1 MEILGIDI
9 GGSGIKGAPVNVDTA
24 VVPALRCRLPTPDPS
39 HPEAVADTV
48 LQIVKHFDWH
58 GPIGTTFPA
67 VVKAGVVRTAANV
80 HAAWIGTDGASL
92 FHEKTGCPVTLIND
106 ADAAGLAEM
115 AFGAGQGN
123 EGVVIMV
130 TLGTGIGV
138 SIFTGRVL
146 LPNAEVGHIEIDGK
160 DAEFLASDRIRQ
172 KKDLSWKQWGRRVN
186 IYLRRP
192 EALFSPDLFII
203 AGGANKKH
211 EKFFP
216 EIEIRASIVP
226 ARLLN
231 QAGIV
236 GAALAARERSTD
248 TAATV
253 R

>member
-9 GGSGIKGAPVNVDTA
+9 GGSGIKGAPVDLDNGVLTA
-24 VVPALRCRLPTPDPS
+24 ERYRLPTPHPS
-39 HPEAVADTV
+39 HPEDVADTV
-48 LQIVKHFDWH
+48 CKIVKHFGWH
-58 GPIGTTFPA
+58 GPIGSTFPS

-80 HAAWIGTDGASL
+80 NAAWIGTDGASL
-92 FHEKTGCPVTLIND
+92 FQEKTGCPVTLIND

-123 EGVVIMV
+123 DGVVIMV

-138 SIFTGRVL
+138 SIFTRRVL

-172 KKDLSWKQWGRRVN
+172 KKDLSWKKWGRRVN
-186 IYLRRP
+186 IYLRRL

-203 AGGANKKH
+203 GGGVSKKH
-211 EKFFP
+211 QKFFP

-226 ARLLN
+226 AQLLN
-231 QAGIV
+231 EAGIV
-236 GAALAARERSTD
+236 GAALAARERSTG
-248 TAATV
+248 TVAAIH
-253 R
+253 